1 MQNIQPALQKTGA
14 FLLLAIG
21 EAWRIMKPE
30 YE

>member
-1 MQNIQPALQKTGA
+1 MQNIQPALQKIGA

-21 EAWRIMKPE
+21 DGWRIMEPD